1 MPCYITRDR
10 FGHDSL
16 HQRKIPDNMA
26 FEKLEKEKQNKIIN
40 AACEVFARHGYTKG
54 SMKDIAEIAGI
65 SKSVLFKYFSTK
77 QNLYRM
83 VFRLASDS
91 NREADNMAHAEGERD
106 SDMFSLMRRSAKTRL
121 SLFKEYPWIYKF
133 SYTAAFDGDP
143 FVRELVKR
151 ELENYR
157 QANTK
162 NGQNN
167 RQGVPD
173 DFKGLR
179 EDIPPSI
186 SRQIIFWISQ
196 GYLEERLYREDI
208 DPDGLERGFEKWIDI
223 LEILLK
229 GNNTI
234 VAGKEQKDR

>member
-1 MPCYITRDR
+1 
-10 FGHDSL
+10 
-16 HQRKIPDNMA
+16 MA

-40 AACEVFARHGYTKG
+40 AACEVFARHGYKKG
-54 SMKDIAEIAGI
+54 SMKDIAEAARI

-77 QNLYRM
+77 QNLYVR

-91 NREADNMAHAEGERD
+91 ISEADNIARAEGERD

-133 SYTAAFDGDP
+133 SYTAAFDGDQ

-157 QANTK
+157 QANT
-162 NGQNN
+162 NIGQIN
-167 RQGVPD
+167 RQGVPN

-179 EDIPPSI
+179 KDIPPAI
-186 SRQIIFWISQ
+186 SKQIIFWISQ
-196 GYLEERLYREDI
+196 GYLEERLYRDDI
-208 DPDGLERGFEKWIDI
+208 DPDELERGFEKWIDI

-229 GNNTI
+229 DNNTI
-234 VAGKEQKDR
+234 VAGKE

>member
-1 MPCYITRDR
+1 
-10 FGHDSL
+10 
-16 HQRKIPDNMA
+16 MA

-40 AACEVFARHGYTKG
+40 AACEVFARHGYKKG
-54 SMKDIAEIAGI
+54 SMNDIAEMAGI

-77 QNLYRM
+77 QNLYVR

-91 NREADNMAHAEGERD
+91 ISEADNIAHSQGERD
-106 SDMFSLMRRSAKTRL
+106 SDMFSLMRRSAKIRL

-143 FVRELVKR
+143 FVRELVKK
-151 ELENYR
+151 ELDNYR
-157 QANTK
+157 QASTN
-162 NGQNN
+162 NSQIN
-167 RQGVPD
+167 RQGVTD
-173 DFKGLR
+173 DFKGIR
-179 EDIPPSI
+179 ADIPPAI

-196 GYLEERLYREDI
+196 GYLEERLNQDDI
-208 DPDGLERGFEKWIDI
+208 DPDGLERGFEKWIDV

-234 VAGKEQKDR
+234 VAGEEQKDR

>member
-1 MPCYITRDR
+1 
-10 FGHDSL
+10 
-16 HQRKIPDNMA
+16 MA
-26 FEKLEKEKQNKIIN
+26 FEKLEKEKQTKIIN
-40 AACEVFARHGYTKG
+40 AACEVFARHGYKKG
-54 SMKDIAEIAGI
+54 SIKDIAETAGI

-77 QNLYRM
+77 QNLYVR

-91 NREADNMAHAEGERD
+91 ISEADNIARAEGERD

-157 QANTK
+157 RANT
-162 NGQNN
+162 NDGQID
-167 RQGVPD
+167 RQGVTD

-179 EDIPPSI
+179 EDIPPAI
-186 SRQIIFWISQ
+186 IRQIILWISQ
-196 GYLEERLYREDI
+196 GYLEERLYRDDI

-229 GNNTI
+229 GNNII
-234 VAGKEQKDR
+234 VAGKGQKDR

>member
-1 MPCYITRDR
+1 
-10 FGHDSL
+10 
-16 HQRKIPDNMA
+16 MA

-40 AACEVFARHGYTKG
+40 AACEVFARHGFKKG
-54 SMKDIAEIAGI
+54 SMKDIAGMAGI

-83 VFRLASDS
+83 VFGLASDS
-91 NREADNMAHAEGERD
+91 IREADNLARAQAERD

-121 SLFKEYPWIYKF
+121 SLFKKYPWIYKF

-143 FVRELVKR
+143 FVRELVKM

-157 QANTK
+157 QANSK
-162 NGQNN
+162 NGQMNS
-167 RQGVPD
+167 QGVPD

-179 EDIPPSI
+179 EDIPTAI
-186 SRQIIFWISQ
+186 SRQIILWISQ
-196 GYLEERLYREDI
+196 GYLEERLYRDDI
-208 DPDGLERGFEKWIDI
+208 DPDELERGFEMWIDI

-229 GNNTI
+229 SNNTI
-234 VAGKEQKDR
+234 AAGKEQNDR

>member
-1 MPCYITRDR
+1 
-10 FGHDSL
+10 
-16 HQRKIPDNMA
+16 MA

-40 AACEVFARHGYTKG
+40 AACEVFARHGYKKG
-54 SMKDIAEIAGI
+54 SMKDIAEMAGI

-77 QNLYRM
+77 KNLYRM
-83 VFRLASDS
+83 VFGLASDS
-91 NREADNMAHAEGERD
+91 IREADNMARAEEEGD

-143 FVRELVKR
+143 FVRELMKR

-162 NGQNN
+162 NGQID

-173 DFKGLR
+173 DLNGLR
-179 EDIPPSI
+179 EDIPPAV

-196 GYLEERLYREDI
+196 GYLEERLYQDDI
-208 DPDGLERGFEKWIDI
+208 DPDGLELGFEKWIDV

-229 GNNTI
+229 GNNTS
-234 VAGKEQKDR
+234 VAGKEQKNR

>member
-1 MPCYITRDR
+1 
-10 FGHDSL
+10 
-16 HQRKIPDNMA
+16 MA

-40 AACEVFARHGYTKG
+40 AACEVFARHGYKKG
-54 SMKDIAEIAGI
+54 SMKDIAEMAGI

-77 QNLYRM
+77 QNLYVRI
-83 VFRLASDS
+83 FRLASDS
-91 NREADNMAHAEGERD
+91 IREADNMARAEGEGD
-106 SDMFSLMRRSAKTRL
+106 SDIFSLMRRSAKTRL

-133 SYTAAFDGDP
+133 SYTTAFDGDP
-143 FVRELVKR
+143 FVRELMKR

-162 NGQNN
+162 NGHIN

-173 DFKGLR
+173 DLKGLR
-179 EDIPPSI
+179 EDIPPAV

-196 GYLEERLYREDI
+196 GYLEERLYQDDI
-208 DPDGLERGFEKWIDI
+208 DPDGLELGFEKWIDV

-234 VAGKEQKDR
+234 VAGKEQKNR

>member
-1 MPCYITRDR
+1 
-10 FGHDSL
+10 
-16 HQRKIPDNMA
+16 MA

-40 AACEVFARHGYTKG
+40 AACEVFARHGYKKG
-54 SMKDIAEIAGI
+54 SMKDIAEMAGI

-77 QNLYRM
+77 QNLYVRI
-83 VFRLASDS
+83 FRLASDS
-91 NREADNMAHAEGERD
+91 IREADNMARAEGEGD
-106 SDMFSLMRRSAKTRL
+106 SDIFSLMRRSAKTRL

-133 SYTAAFDGDP
+133 SYTTAFDGDP
-143 FVRELVKR
+143 FVRELMKR

-162 NGQNN
+162 NGHIN

-173 DFKGLR
+173 DLKGLR
-179 EDIPPSI
+179 EDIPPAV

-196 GYLEERLYREDI
+196 GYLEERLYQDDI
-208 DPDGLERGFEKWIDI
+208 DPDGLELGFEKWIDV

>member
-1 MPCYITRDR
+1 
-10 FGHDSL
+10 
-16 HQRKIPDNMA
+16 MA

-40 AACEVFARHGYTKG
+40 ATCEVFARHGYKKG
-54 SMKDIAEIAGI
+54 SMKDIAEMAGI

-77 QNLYRM
+77 QNLYRL
-83 VFRLASDS
+83 VFGLASDS
-91 NREADNMAHAEGERD
+91 IREADNMARAEEDGD
-106 SDMFSLMRRSAKTRL
+106 SDMFSLMRRSAKARL

-143 FVRELVKR
+143 FVRELMKR

-162 NGQNN
+162 NGHIN

-173 DFKGLR
+173 DLKGLR
-179 EDIPPSI
+179 EDIPPAV

-196 GYLEERLYREDI
+196 GYLEERLYQDDI
-208 DPDGLERGFEKWIDI
+208 DPDGLELGFEKWIDI
-223 LEILLK
+223 LEIILK
-229 GNNTI
+229 GNNTV
-234 VAGKEQKDR
+234 VAGKEQKNR